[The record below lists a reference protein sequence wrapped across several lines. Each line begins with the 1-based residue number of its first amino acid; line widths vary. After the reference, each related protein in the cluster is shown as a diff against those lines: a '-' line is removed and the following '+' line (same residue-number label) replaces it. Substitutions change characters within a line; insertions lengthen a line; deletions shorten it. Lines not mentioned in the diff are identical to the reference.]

1 MLLSWHIWCLIK
13 QKAFEMK
20 IKHRGKGYRKM
31 FRMCWGKTVRIER
44 RGFHAFHPV
53 ISLPLLAVR
62 STETQESLL
71 WAPGTNRGL
80 TVSREHQAS
89 RHDPSPSIS
98 TIWIIHSTPVA
109 LYSHTSSLCHDFYR
123 YHFEPFSK
131 AQECTSVHYNYN
143 QQSKQ
148 WALKIYCTYILLL
161 ITSLYFEWLL
171 N

>member
-1 MLLSWHIWCLIK
+1 MKKKISRSPMLSSWHIWGLINNSK
-13 QKAFEMK
+13 WAFKMK

-89 RHDPSPSIS
+89 RHDPSLSTS
-98 TIWIIHSTPVA
+98 TIWVIHFTPQWLFIHIHHHFVMTFTGIISSPFRRLKSVRAYTTTTTHSPNSG
-109 LYSHTSSLCHDFYR
+109 Y
-123 YHFEPFSK
+123 
-131 AQECTSVHYNYN
+131 
-143 QQSKQ
+143 
-148 WALKIYCTYILLL
+148 
-161 ITSLYFEWLL
+161 
-171 N
+171 